1 MTPFGPW
8 VTLHR
13 RVQTGVDRYNGPI
26 YKDADVV
33 VRSIAFDHG
42 GSVEL
47 ADGLLSTVAQP
58 TAYLTPETVVSF
70 LDGITADGV
79 RYEVDGTPTPGNI
92 NPWTGWHPGI
102 EVRLRLP
109 TG

>member
-1 MTPFGPW
+1 VTPFGPL

-13 RVQTGVDRYNGPI
+13 RVQTGVDRYNGPT
-26 YKDADVV
+26 YTTTDVV
-33 VRSIAFDHG
+33 VKSIAFDHG

-47 ADGLLSTVAQP
+47 ADGLLSTVSRP
-58 TAYLTPETVVSF
+58 TAFLTPDTVVSH
-70 LDGITADGV
+70 LDGITANGV
-79 RYEVDGTPTPGNI
+79 RYEVDGTPTPGNV
-92 NPWTGWHPGI
+92 NPWTGWQPGI